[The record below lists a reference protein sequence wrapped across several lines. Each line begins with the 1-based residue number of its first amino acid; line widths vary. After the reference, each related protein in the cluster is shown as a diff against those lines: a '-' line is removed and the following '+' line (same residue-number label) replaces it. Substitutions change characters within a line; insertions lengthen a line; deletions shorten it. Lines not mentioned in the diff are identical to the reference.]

1 MVEPGAA
8 KTNLLVLD
16 NITVRWNERAAF
28 SHTRWTWR
36 RGEQWAVLG
45 PNNSGKS
52 LLAIALCGKAPLRRG
67 EIHYHF
73 DVPGERQ
80 PPDAVPEQSIALL
93 TPQTQRE
100 LVTGESSF
108 YQSRWHRSFSEGRR
122 TVAQFLSQASV
133 EDINPFEVGA
143 PRSDPRRFRENRRRL
158 SRWLGIE
165 PLFRR
170 KLAVLS
176 NGEQRRVLLVHALLR
191 APWLLILDDPFGGLD
206 RATRARLKA
215 VIDRLMHAGLPVL
228 LITNRPDEL
237 PSRTTHLLL
246 VRGHRV
252 IAQGARRAMLNH
264 PLARKLGNGL
274 IPLVGTPRRGVRT
287 ARRAVPTSPRASRS
301 ASLVEL
307 NRVTVRLGHKRI
319 LDDVTWTMR
328 RGENWALLG
337 PNGSGKTTLLSLI
350 QGDNPQAYALDLRLF
365 GLRPE
370 STQTLWHMRRQIGWV
385 SPELHLHYPPGW
397 SCLNVVC
404 SGFFNTVG
412 LYEPC
417 TSRQR
422 AAARDWLRRF
432 GLAERAELA
441 FGELSLGDQR
451 LVLLARA
458 VVKKPKLLVLD
469 EPCQGLDAAHRL
481 AILTTVDEVIGET
494 RAGLIFVTHHA
505 KEMPACITDV
515 LELKSGRI
523 QNRRKKRVAGR
534 RRHGRLAP

>member
-1 MVEPGAA
+1 MVESSAA

-45 PNNSGKS
+45 PNNSGKT
-52 LLAIALCGKAPLRRG
+52 LLALALCGKAPLRRG

-80 PPDAVPEQSIALL
+80 QPDAVPEQSIALL
-93 TPQTQRE
+93 SPQTQRE

-108 YQSRWHRSFSEGRR
+108 YQSRWHSSFSEGRR

-133 EDINPFEVGA
+133 EDINPFEMDA

-176 NGEQRRVLLVHALLR
+176 NGEQRRVLLVHTLLW
-191 APWLLILDDPFGGLD
+191 APRLLILDDPFGGLD

-215 VIDRLMHAGLPVL
+215 VIDRLMRAGLPVL

-246 VRGHRV
+246 VRAHRV
-252 IAQGARRAMLNH
+252 IAQGAKRAMLQH
-264 PLARKLGNGL
+264 PLARKLASSNSSSSFLGAAKCNEAGSSSK
-274 IPLVGTPRRGVRT
+274 GQAAKG
-287 ARRAVPTSPRASRS
+287 RAV
-301 ASLVEL
+301 LLIEL

-328 RGENWALLG
+328 RGENWALVG

-365 GLRPE
+365 GLKPE

-432 GLAERAELA
+432 GLAEQAELA